1 MSNKEAYEKK
11 LVEITAIADDQVK
24 TPSSIPVD
32 AYVQEAEN
40 LYDWCQDDQE
50 ALTAKGL
57 NWELVD
63 DIPLRAGALSRA
75 ESLWFKERFTREEAE
90 KLWKEKAPS
99 VYKLRDD
106 LIKDFRFA
114 YRKYDDLTGKV
125 RAITEGT
132 SHADMI
138 QDLNDLVALGEANSE
153 PLAAINFDMSLL
165 DQSDKTADEM
175 ASLLA
180 AATGERID
188 YSESKKIR
196 DKAYTHL
203 KEAVDEVYAFGQYV
217 FRDNDERL
225 KGYRS
230 NYLRR
235 LRLKQ
240 TSEPDPAV
248 SEAPVTTP
256 VQVVS
261 EG

>member
-1 MSNKEAYEKK
+1 MSNKEAYETK
-11 LVEITAIADDQVK
+11 LPEITAIADDQVK
-24 TPSSIPVD
+24 TPTSIPVD

-40 LYDWCQDDQE
+40 LYDWCQDDRE

-57 NWELVD
+57 NWELVE

-90 KLWKEKAPS
+90 KMWKEKSPFA
-99 VYKLRDD
+99 YKLRDD
-106 LIKDFRFA
+106 LLKDFRFA
-114 YRKYDDLTGKV
+114 YRKIDDLTGKV
-125 RAITEGT
+125 RAIAEGNT
-132 SHADMI
+132 HADML
-138 QDLNDLVALGEANSE
+138 QDLNDLVAIGEGNPE

-165 DQSDKTADEM
+165 DQADQTADEM
-175 ASLLA
+175 AALLA

-196 DKAYTHL
+196 DKAYTHV
-203 KEAVDEVYAFGQYV
+203 KEVVDEVYAFGQYV

-230 NYLRR
+230 TYLRR

-240 TSEPDPAV
+240 TSVPDLAV
-248 SEAPVTTP
+248 SEAPVTPP
-256 VQVVS
+256 VQFVS
-261 EG
+261 